1 MPIWNEA
8 IAKHQVP
15 RLRRSIWQLVN
26 TLLPYAALMSL
37 MAWTA
42 QRSYWITLA
51 LAVPA
56 GGFLARIF
64 ILFHDCAHGSFFRS
78 SRANEVWGV
87 LMGVLVFTPY
97 RDWRHEHALHHASSG
112 DLDRRG
118 KGDVWTLTVQEY
130 LEASGWKRLGY
141 RLARN
146 PVVLFFLA
154 PLCLFLIDH
163 RFPRT
168 GGGKRERASV
178 YWTNAALLWVA
189 SGGSLAVGLK
199 TYLLIQVPVLMV
211 AATVGVWLFYVQ
223 HQFEDAYWE
232 RGKDWDFVAT
242 ALNGSSFYQLPGFL
256 QWFTGSIGFHH
267 VHHLSP
273 AIPNYNLEKCHR
285 EHPMFQEVKPLTL
298 RSSLKSLRL
307 RLWDEQR
314 RKLVS
319 YRRLREIRR
328 ESAAAREN
336 RDDFTNQTDAR
347 SLSPHVMVTRE
358 MTTDG
363 PSS

>member
-8 IAKHQVP
+8 IAKHLEP

-26 TLLPYAALMSL
+26 TLIPYAALTSL
-37 MAWTA
+37 AAWTA
-42 QRSYWITLA
+42 PLSYWITLA

-56 GGFLARIF
+56 GALLVRIF
-64 ILFHDCAHGSFFRS
+64 VLFHDCTHGCFFRS
-78 SRANEVWGV
+78 PRANDVWGFI
-87 LMGVLVFTPY
+87 MGVLTFTPY

-118 KGDVWTLTVQEY
+118 HGDVWMLTVQEY

-146 PVVLFFLA
+146 PFVLFLLA
-154 PLCLFLIDH
+154 PFYLFLIDH

-168 GGGKRERASV
+168 GAGKRERASV
-178 YWTNAALLWVA
+178 HWTNAALLGVA
-189 SGGSLAVGLK
+189 SAASFAVGLK
-199 TYLLIQVPVLMV
+199 TYLLVQVPVLMV
-211 AATVGVWLFYVQ
+211 AGTAGIWMFYVQ

-232 RGKDWDFVAT
+232 RGKDWDFVAA
-242 ALNGSSFYQLPGFL
+242 ALKGSSFYQLPGFL
-256 QWFTGSIGFHH
+256 QWLTGSIGFHH

-273 AIPNYNLEKCHR
+273 AIPNYNLEKCHW

-307 RLWDEQR
+307 RLWDEQG
-314 RKLVS
+314 RKLIS
-319 YRRLREIRR
+319 FGRLREIRR
-328 ESAAAREN
+328 ERAAAG
-336 RDDFTNQTDAR
+336 T
-347 SLSPHVMVTRE
+347 V
-358 MTTDG
+358 
-363 PSS
+363 